1 MEMDKQSIL
10 IMLGSNL
17 DRYGVPE
24 EEIMKNVKMFERYLN
39 SLTPEEYKKEV
50 ENIDID
56 LISENI
62 FKLIEKKAMKTGI
75 IPKVTSANEDIFADM
90 GIDNTLPQQVQ
101 PEKPQKPVSKN
112 ELPAKNMK
120 MVPVEYEQV
129 KKMPPPIDFDSLDE
143 IPVEELPQ
151 VKGTPTFW
159 VIFLLTLPITVPI
172 LLAVFAIFF
181 SAIAAMA
188 VLIVGL
194 ILSLIAIVAAGSAL
208 ALIGIVYG
216 VTQTFST
223 LPIGLYEIGLGI
235 TIGGT
240 AMLSGILIYNFA
252 VRFLPFAIKHTI
264 TFLKFVIKKI
274 KYLFYFLKK
283 ESADR

>member
-24 EEIMKNVKMFERYLN
+24 DEIMKNVKMFERYLN
-39 SLTPEEYKKEV
+39 SLTPEEYTKEV

-62 FKLIEKKAMKTGI
+62 FKLIQQKAMKTAT
-75 IPKVTSANEDIFADM
+75 IPKVIAAPQEEDIFEGMDIEDTA
-90 GIDNTLPQQVQ
+90 P
-101 PEKPQKPVSKN
+101 KPNPKN
-112 ELPAKNMK
+112 ELPARNMK
-120 MVPVEYEQV
+120 MVPIEYQQV
-129 KKMPPPIDFDSLDE
+129 KKIPPPIDFDMLDE
-143 IPVEELPQ
+143 IPADELPQ
-151 VKGTPTFW
+151 VKGTPAFW
-159 VIFLLTLPITVPI
+159 VIFFLTLPITIPI
-172 LLAVFAIFF
+172 LLAGFAVFF

-188 VLIVGL
+188 VLIVA
-194 ILSLIAIVAAGSAL
+194 LIAALIGIVAAGSAL

-223 LPIGLYEIGLGI
+223 LPIGLYEIGLGV

-240 AMLSGILIYNFA
+240 AMFSGILIYNFA
-252 VRFLPFAIKHTI
+252 VRFLPFAIRHTI

-283 ESADR
+283 ESAAR